1 MDIFYLVLHLGKLAW
16 YTDGSSG
23 CGGKKCVSRKTWRMS
38 PGMSSNPEIICAN
51 FIPKYFEFFRNWI
64 KYKTTLQNLFSPK
77 SIKTD
82 YIMNLPDML

>member
-1 MDIFYLVLHLGKLAW
+1 
-16 YTDGSSG
+16 
-23 CGGKKCVSRKTWRMS
+23 
-38 PGMSSNPEIICAN
+38 MSSNPEIICAN